1 MGGKL
6 VPGNTMASKKNN
18 TDNKK
23 DNDKPD
29 YSPYFQHQLNINENE
44 LSTASRFIKDRT
56 DMNSD
61 IMKLVPEINQARNIV
76 LSSIVSPNDFSKKE
90 LIPSFDNSELGF
102 SESFVSKTKKI
113 IDIAVARYGFL
124 ETSYEEADE
133 CLFKSGA
140 DIEIIMPRSM
150 VEDVIKDSIV
160 SIDKGSASSKTDLE
174 SIDISDIKIEDAGL
188 VAIDTNQKVKIT
200 KKIESL
206 DVESKDIKE
215 GISLSDFGIEYTG
228 NPLYLSVSKRKDE
241 LVDEVL
247 DNTYYGLGV
256 DKEDIDPATLSVYD
270 AYKRSVTKTTLTIG
284 DKDVKPSKKELP
296 FKMKVKSS
304 AVMPIFLET
313 VDNHLGY
320 IVLTDEAFR
329 SINTIPKESDLVN
342 SLSSY
347 NRTNSKSNVLSS
359 IIGKA
364 SSETNIIKSAPNILA
379 NMLEVAENIL
389 LQTVQKSV
397 SDSTYKSKIELNEEN
412 SLVRIMLYR
421 ALNNMKTRMMFI
433 PKQYVSYI
441 AFDYRSNGTGKTLL
455 EDVTFLASFKA
466 MLTLS
471 EIYAA
476 INKNIPVTEIKAIID
491 DNDPEP
497 LKTKEMMEQDIFTSG
512 NRRMIWGETSMEKH
526 INWISNSRFRVTWVH
541 KTFPENDVIV
551 DHKNKATDYTVDTE
565 TGDRVMKSILK
576 SMGLVPSALE
586 DSENVEF
593 ASIEMLK
600 NALFNKVTNERQEAL
615 SYGKSDRLRKYILS
629 DSVMLELIYDLI
641 DAEER
646 GIVTN
651 INSSITD
658 ETKKIQKIDAGVKLQ
673 ILKDVVGAMGIR
685 LPKAENQ
692 NDIDNVSQRFKEY
705 KESIDDM
712 LEALKE
718 STYIKDVVSTIG
730 IDDTSLINNI
740 RLHLLMEWCENHNY
754 AKELVSFINTKNNK
768 DIKSYIDYINTKDEN
783 IIKLAKAIAKNKDKI
798 LSKLN
803 EEANKTDDTEGN
815 GMSELDTPPDDSSKE
830 GESEMSDLLDGDGK
844 EESNLEE

>member
-6 VPGNTMASKKNN
+6 VPGNTMTTKKSNI
-18 TDNKK
+18 DSKK

-29 YSPYFQHQLNINENE
+29 HSKYFQHQLNINENE
-44 LSTASRFIKDRT
+44 LTTASRFIKDRA

-90 LIPSFDNSELGF
+90 LIPVFDNTDLGF
-102 SESFVSKTKKI
+102 SESFVSKAKKL

-124 ETSYEEADE
+124 ESSYEEADE
-133 CLFKSGA
+133 CLFKGGA

-150 VEDVIKDSIV
+150 VEGIIKDSIISV
-160 SIDKGSASSKTDLE
+160 DKGLKGSKTDLE
-174 SIDISDIKIEDAGL
+174 SIDISSITVEDAGL
-188 VAIDTNQKVKIT
+188 VNIDTTEKIKLT
-200 KKIESL
+200 KELSFANIDAEESF
-206 DVESKDIKE
+206 
-215 GISLSDFGIEYTG
+215 SLSDFGVEYSG
-228 NPLYLSVSKRKDE
+228 NPLYLSISKRKDE
-241 LVDEVL
+241 MVDEIL
-247 DNTYYGLGV
+247 DNTYYGLNV
-256 DKEDIDPATLSVYD
+256 DSEDIDPATLSVYD
-270 AYKRSVTKTTLTIG
+270 SYKKSVTKTTLTIG
-284 DKDVKPSKKELP
+284 ENEIKPSKKDLP
-296 FKMKVKSS
+296 FRMKVRSS
-304 AVMPIFLET
+304 AVLPIFLET

-320 IVLTDEAFR
+320 IVITDEAFR

-342 SLSSY
+342 SLSNYS
-347 NRTNSKSNVLSS
+347 RTNNKSNVFSS

-364 SSETNIIKSAPNILA
+364 TSETSVIKEAPTILT

-389 LQTVQKSV
+389 IQTVQKSIA
-397 SDSTYKSKIELNEEN
+397 DSTYKSKIELNEEN

-421 ALNNMKTRMMFI
+421 ALNNMKTRIMFI

-476 INKNIPVTEIKAIID
+476 VNKNIPVTEIKAIID
-491 DNDPEP
+491 DDDPEP
-497 LKTKEMMEQDIFTSG
+497 MKTKEIMEQDIFTSG
-512 NRRMIWGETSMEKH
+512 SRRMIWGETSMEKH
-526 INWISNSRFRVTWVH
+526 INWVSNSRFRVTWVH
-541 KTFPENDVIV
+541 KTFPENDIIV
-551 DHKNKATDYTVDTE
+551 DHKNKPSDYTVDTE

-576 SMGLVPSALE
+576 AMGLVPSALE

-600 NALFNKVTNERQEAL
+600 NALFNKVTNERQESL

-641 DAEER
+641 DSEEAA
-646 GIVTN
+646 IVSN
-651 INSSITD
+651 INKTIDD
-658 ETKKIQKIDAGVKLQ
+658 ENKKITKLDAGVKLQ
-673 ILKDVVGAMGIR
+673 ILKDIVGAKGVR

-712 LEALKE
+712 LEALKD
-718 STYIKDVVSTIG
+718 STYISDVVSTLSIT
-730 IDDTSLINNI
+730 DTSLIANI

-754 AKELVSFINTKNNK
+754 AKDLVGFINTKNNK
-768 DIKSYIDYINTKDEN
+768 DIKGQIDYINNKDEN
-783 IIKLAKAIAKNKDKI
+783 IIKLAKAIAKNKNKI
-798 LSKLN
+798 LDKLN
-803 EEANKTDDTEGN
+803 EEMNKTDNTDIDTA
-815 GMSELDTPPDDSSKE
+815 TPPPDDSNKDE
-830 GESEMSDLLDGDGK
+830 NSEEDMSTILDGKD
-844 EESNLEE
+844 EDETSLEE